1 VIGLIH
7 LELIIAENCCLQRAS
22 GNQPENL
29 KKFSDKPDFK
39 GNISTPGDVLVG
51 MCRESF
57 FDW

>member
-1 VIGLIH
+1 LIH